1 MKKDAYIGK
10 CAAVGAAVLLLT
22 HALGGCRVIFVD
34 PAGATETTA
43 SETLPATYTYRIDI
57 GKYRDALFTTDP
69 AYRVLVNKTY
79 TVDAGY
85 APMRLSTLDASLT
98 LSGKEVRLE
107 STVALAAEALLRE
120 LWAYGWTDILVTS
133 GYRTYSY
140 QSSLFNQYIA
150 NERAAHP
157 DWTYEQAVTQVLTY
171 SARPGTSEH
180 QTGLTIDVS
189 AQSVSYRLDQ
199 SFGDTKEGK
208 WLAKHCHEYGFIIRY
223 PYGKEKITGYS
234 YEPWHIRY
242 VGTTVASYLYKNNL
256 TLEEYYGITL
266 KDMEDSSKPET
277 SVDVEDPDSV
287 VYASPKPTKKPKDKK
302 KDKTDKKA
310 KSSTKPKSTKA
321 PKDVPAASFTPV
333 PTTPNPPVVSASP
346 VPTDPP
352 APTEPPAATNPPAEE
367 SSAPVNPSNE

>member
-10 CAAVGAAVLLLT
+10 CAAVGAAVLLFT

-180 QTGLTIDVS
+180 QTGLALDVI
-189 AQSVSYRLDQ
+189 APGGTLNG
-199 SFGDTKEGK
+199 FKDTQQFV
-208 WLAKHCHEYGFIIRY
+208 WMRDNAHRFGFILRY
-223 PYGKEKITGYS
+223 GDGMEYITGYKF
-234 YEPWHIRY
+234 EPWHYRY
-242 VGTTVASYLYKNNL
+242 VGVEAATFIYENDL
-256 TLEEYYGITL
+256 TFEEYYAYY
-266 KDMEDSSKPET
+266 
-277 SVDVEDPDSV
+277 V
-287 VYASPKPTKKPKDKK
+287 KK
-302 KDKTDKKA
+302 
-310 KSSTKPKSTKA
+310 
-321 PKDVPAASFTPV
+321 
-333 PTTPNPPVVSASP
+333 
-346 VPTDPP
+346 
-352 APTEPPAATNPPAEE
+352 
-367 SSAPVNPSNE
+367 

>member
-10 CAAVGAAVLLLT
+10 CAAVGAAVLLFT

-180 QTGLTIDVS
+180 QTGLCMDLIVGGANPVLDES
-189 AQSVSYRLDQ
+189 FADHACYR
-199 SFGDTKEGK
+199 
-208 WLAKHCHEYGFIIRY
+208 WLVAHKFGFILRF
-223 PYGKEKITGYS
+223 PKGKETVTGYS
-234 YEPWHIRY
+234 YEPWHYRF
-242 VGTTVASYLYKNNL
+242 VGVEAATEIYRR
-256 TLEEYYGITL
+256 GITL
-266 KDMEDSSKPET
+266 EQYLEK
-277 SVDVEDPDSV
+277 
-287 VYASPKPTKKPKDKK
+287 Y
-302 KDKTDKKA
+302 
-310 KSSTKPKSTKA
+310 
-321 PKDVPAASFTPV
+321 
-333 PTTPNPPVVSASP
+333 
-346 VPTDPP
+346 
-352 APTEPPAATNPPAEE
+352 
-367 SSAPVNPSNE
+367 

>member
-10 CAAVGAAVLLLT
+10 CAAVGAAVLLFT

-150 NERAAHP
+150 NPVLDESFADHACYRWLVENAHK
-157 DWTYEQAVTQVLTY
+157 
-171 SARPGTSEH
+171 
-180 QTGLTIDVS
+180 
-189 AQSVSYRLDQ
+189 
-199 SFGDTKEGK
+199 F
-208 WLAKHCHEYGFIIRY
+208 GFILRF
-223 PYGKEKITGYS
+223 PKGKETVTGYS
-234 YEPWHIRY
+234 YEPWHYRF
-242 VGTTVASYLYKNNL
+242 VGVEAATEIYRR
-256 TLEEYYGITL
+256 GITL
-266 KDMEDSSKPET
+266 EQYLEK
-277 SVDVEDPDSV
+277 
-287 VYASPKPTKKPKDKK
+287 Y
-302 KDKTDKKA
+302 
-310 KSSTKPKSTKA
+310 
-321 PKDVPAASFTPV
+321 
-333 PTTPNPPVVSASP
+333 
-346 VPTDPP
+346 
-352 APTEPPAATNPPAEE
+352 
-367 SSAPVNPSNE
+367 

>member
-171 SARPGTSEH
+171 SAR
-180 QTGLTIDVS
+180 D
-189 AQSVSYRLDQ
+189 R
-199 SFGDTKEGK
+199 
-208 WLAKHCHEYGFIIRY
+208 
-223 PYGKEKITGYS
+223 
-234 YEPWHIRY
+234 
-242 VGTTVASYLYKNNL
+242 
-256 TLEEYYGITL
+256 
-266 KDMEDSSKPET
+266 
-277 SVDVEDPDSV
+277 
-287 VYASPKPTKKPKDKK
+287 
-302 KDKTDKKA
+302 
-310 KSSTKPKSTKA
+310 KSTRL
-321 PKDVPAASFTPV
+321 
-333 PTTPNPPVVSASP
+333 N
-346 VPTDPP
+346 
-352 APTEPPAATNPPAEE
+352 
-367 SSAPVNPSNE
+367 SSHRT

>member
-180 QTGLTIDVS
+180 QTGLCMDLIVGGANPVLDES
-189 AQSVSYRLDQ
+189 FADHACYR
-199 SFGDTKEGK
+199 
-208 WLAKHCHEYGFIIRY
+208 WLVENVHKFGFILRF
-223 PYGKEKITGYS
+223 PKGKETVTGYS
-234 YEPWHIRY
+234 YEPWHYRF
-242 VGTTVASYLYKNNL
+242 VGVEAATEIYRR
-256 TLEEYYGITL
+256 GITL
-266 KDMEDSSKPET
+266 EQYLEK
-277 SVDVEDPDSV
+277 
-287 VYASPKPTKKPKDKK
+287 Y
-302 KDKTDKKA
+302 
-310 KSSTKPKSTKA
+310 
-321 PKDVPAASFTPV
+321 
-333 PTTPNPPVVSASP
+333 
-346 VPTDPP
+346 
-352 APTEPPAATNPPAEE
+352 
-367 SSAPVNPSNE
+367 